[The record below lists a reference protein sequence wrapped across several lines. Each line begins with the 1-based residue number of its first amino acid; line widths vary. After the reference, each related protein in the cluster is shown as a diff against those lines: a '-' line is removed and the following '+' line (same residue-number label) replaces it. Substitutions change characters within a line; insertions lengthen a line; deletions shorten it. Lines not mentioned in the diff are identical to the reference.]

1 MRHAVRHLKRSD
13 PVMATIIERV
23 GPCRITY
30 REPVFETIVRSIM
43 FQQLNG
49 TAARTIYE
57 RLLHAAGG
65 NITPES
71 LNALSDADLRSVGLS
86 RQKIGYLRD
95 LIERTLSGEIDFA
108 RLPEMSDDDVIE
120 HNARQRCGRVDRAHV
135 SDFRAAPAER
145 HADAR
150 LRRADGGAQVV
161 SQTQAAQTRADHE
174 AGEELGAIL
183 LGRVLVSVAKH
194 GCDGSAAAGRCEGG
208 KKAGIEAQLTFQVSR
223 FA

>member
-1 MRHAVRHLKRSD
+1 
-13 PVMATIIERV
+13 MAAIIERV

-65 NITPES
+65 KITPES
-71 LNALSDADLRSVGLS
+71 LHALSNADLRSVGLS
-86 RQKIGYLRD
+86 RQKIAYLRD

-120 HNARQRCGRVDRAHV
+120 HLTRVKGVGVWTAHMFLIFALRRPNVMPTLDYGVQMAVRKWYRERQLPKHAHIMKLAKNWEPYCSV
-135 SDFRAAPAER
+135 ACWYLWRSMDANAAPPLG
-145 HADAR
+145 DAKK
-150 LRRADGGAQVV
+150 A
-161 SQTQAAQTRADHE
+161 
-174 AGEELGAIL
+174 
-183 LGRVLVSVAKH
+183 VAK
-194 GCDGSAAAGRCEGG
+194 R
-208 KKAGIEAQLTFQVSR
+208 R
-223 FA
+223 